1 MKEENFIKSSYPTST
16 LINTVN
22 LTPLID
28 VTLVVLIIFI
38 LIAPL
43 LDHGIDVD
51 LPQAS
56 KQRMKEKQEKVTIS
70 VAKENRI
77 YLDNAKI
84 SILKLEQRLK
94 QIKEANKNIAI
105 VLRADKKIPYKNIIN
120 ILDIVKKAKIDNI
133 SLAVRGK

>member
-1 MKEENFIKSSYPTST
+1 
-16 LINTVN
+16 
-22 LTPLID
+22 
-28 VTLVVLIIFI
+28 
-38 LIAPL
+38 L